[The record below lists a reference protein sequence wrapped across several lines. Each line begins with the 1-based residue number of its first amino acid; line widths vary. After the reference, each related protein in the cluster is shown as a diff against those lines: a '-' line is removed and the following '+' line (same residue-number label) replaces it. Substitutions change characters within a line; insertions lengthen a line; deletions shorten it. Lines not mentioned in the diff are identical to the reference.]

1 MINVMPPCEFLKY
14 TSEFNEPVL
23 APRAT
28 LATNLRPNVILYLLP
43 SLSQMYPLPIEPN
56 RVSDHGTEE

>member
-1 MINVMPPCEFLKY
+1 MD
-14 TSEFNEPVL
+14 EPIL

-43 SLSQMYPLPIEPN
+43 SLSQIYPLPIEPK
-56 RVSDHGTEE
+56 RVSDHGTEEYIEADASGYFV

>member
-1 MINVMPPCEFLKY
+1 MAQYLVKYLKKLGQIEFH
-14 TSEFNEPVL
+14 EPIL

-43 SLSQMYPLPIEPN
+43 SVSQMYPLPIEPN

>member
-1 MINVMPPCEFLKY
+1 MVKPLFLKY
-14 TSEFNEPVL
+14 RKSKFNEPVL